1 MKEAGD
7 NAAPQI
13 KRHWVVRL
21 LLIIGKGLGVLAIL
35 GLATW
40 GVLTL
45 LKEEEFDLKKGKTA
59 TVYLVAR
66 AGSSSYGENITGE
79 VQRVDRRGV
88 TMWGVDPF
96 TGSKVGDYMLIPWDS
111 IYYVQVK
118 DW

>member
-1 MKEAGD
+1 MSKEETGWL
-7 NAAPQI
+7 AAML
-13 KRHWVVRL
+13 KTWAKV
-21 LLIIGKGLGVLAIL
+21 LGVLAIL

-45 LKEEEFDLKKGKTA
+45 LKEEEYDLKKGKTA

-66 AGSSSYGENITGE
+66 AGTSSYGENITGT
-79 VQRVDRRGV
+79 VKKVDRRGV

-96 TGSKVGDYMLIPWDS
+96 TGNRTGDYMLIPWDS
-111 IYYVQVK
+111 IYFVQVK